1 MITTVEGL
9 RFGQLILSIA
19 GRDCNQYYIIL
30 GLIGDRFIE
39 VADGV
44 KHPVAHAKK
53 KNLKHVK
60 VQMLI
65 AKEIEEMILKGE
77 SVVDS
82 QVIAAV
88 KRLKNEL
95 EEGDRFDG

>member
-1 MITTVEGL
+1 MITTVDGL
-9 RFGQLILSIA
+9 RYGQLVRSIA

-30 GLIGDRFIE
+30 GLISDRFIE

-44 KHPVAHAKK
+44 KHSVAKVKK
-53 KNLKHVK
+53 KNLKHVNIK
-60 VQMLI
+60 MLI
-65 AKEIEEMILKGE
+65 AKEIEEMILRGE
-77 SVVDS
+77 SVVDT
-82 QVIAAV
+82 QVNAAV